1 LIDLSLRDYELLC
14 VVLCGKWIGHSTFG
28 KANNRISYHYLKK
41 MLIMIGDEICQKL
54 EKKERRKEKVLI
66 VSLKYS

>member
-1 LIDLSLRDYELLC
+1 
-14 VVLCGKWIGHSTFG
+14 
-28 KANNRISYHYLKK
+28 